1 MNLSDSTI
9 IESKLIKVLSTFTR
23 QEWKLFKDYEGISD
37 RIKVLYVHLDRYFP
51 FSKNDGLSKYK
62 IFHSVFGKTEY
73 DDKKLRYLLT
83 EMLNKAYSFLKI
95 RSLES
100 KERLGNTLLLEVL
113 ARRGADK
120 AYLGLFKAD
129 DPQTKKDAPG
139 SAEEYYYRYRD
150 HYTHLNH
157 FVPRQPRGQSNI
169 GETARYLDIYYLA
182 VKLQLLCEIINVRN
196 VMEVNYDS
204 FLQQEI
210 ITALHNGAFKNI
222 PVVSIYYH
230 ILMTLT
236 GHEQELHAAELE
248 KILHSSHE
256 NFSRQELRE
265 MYQYL
270 MNFCIRKINTG
281 DTTYLNRL
289 FNIYKTILPAK
300 IIFDGNYL
308 SQWDYK
314 NIVVIGLRADESK
327 WVEDFIEM
335 YKKYLPPAETEN
347 AYCYNMAYFHF
358 STGNHKKALGLLQQ
372 VEFTDL
378 YYQLDMRAILLKCY
392 YETDEMETLFYHLA
406 AFRIFL
412 SRNKL
417 ISDYQRTIY
426 RNMIRYTGAIAR
438 AGTNTKKLRQIKDEV
453 ESVRQVAD
461 INWLRKKIEE
471 LIW

>member
-1 MNLSDSTI
+1 MINLSEYTI
-9 IESKLIKVLSTFTR
+9 AGSKLIKVLATFS
-23 QEWKLFKDYEGISD
+23 QEEWKLFKDYEGMTG
-37 RIKVLYVHLDRYFP
+37 RVKVLYMHLDRYFP
-51 FSKNDGLSKYK
+51 FSKKDGLSKETV
-62 IFHSVFGKTEY
+62 FDSVFGKIEF

-83 EMLNKAYSFLKI
+83 DMLNKAYSFLKI
-95 RSLES
+95 RSLEN
-100 KERLGNTLLLEVL
+100 KERLGNTLLLEEL

-120 AYLGLFKAD
+120 AYLSLFKPD
-129 DPQTKKDAPG
+129 DYPVIKDAAG
-139 SAEEYYYRYRD
+139 SAEDYYYMYRD

-169 GETARYLDIYYLA
+169 GITARYLDIYYLA

-210 ITALHNGAFKNI
+210 ITALHNGAFKDV

-236 GHEQELHAAELE
+236 GDQQEQHAADLE
-248 KILHSSHE
+248 NILNNSHD

-281 DTTYLNRL
+281 DTTFLNRL
-289 FNIYKTILPAK
+289 FNIYKIILPAK
-300 IIFDGNYL
+300 IIFDGDHL

-314 NIVVIGLRADESK
+314 NIVVIGLRAGDSK
-327 WVEDFIEM
+327 WVGDFIET
-335 YKKYLPPAETEN
+335 YKAYLPASEREN
-347 AYCYNMAYFHF
+347 AYCYNLAYYHF
-358 STGNHKKALGLLQQ
+358 STGNHKKALSLLQQ

-392 YETDEMETLFYHLA
+392 FETDEMETLFYHLA

-417 ISDYQRTIY
+417 VSDYQRTIY

-438 AGTNTKKLRQIKDEV
+438 TGTNVKKLKQIKEEV
-453 ESVRQVAD
+453 ENVRQVAD
-461 INWLRKKIEE
+461 LNWLRKKIEE
-471 LIW
+471 LI

>member
-1 MNLSDSTI
+1 MIDLSDSTI
-9 IESKLIKVLSTFTR
+9 ADSKLIKVLSTFTL
-23 QEWKLFKDYEGISD
+23 QEWKLFKGHEGMTG
-37 RIKVLYVHLDRYFP
+37 RIKELYEYLDHCFP
-51 FSKNDGLSKYK
+51 FSKKDGLSKHK
-62 IFHSVFGKTEY
+62 IFDSVFGKTEF

-83 EMLNKAYSFLKI
+83 DMLNKAYSYLKI

-100 KERLGNTLLLEVL
+100 KERLGNTLLLEEL

-120 AYLGLFKAD
+120 AYLSLFKSD
-129 DPQTKKDAPG
+129 DRPTDKDATG
-139 SAEEYYYRYRD
+139 SAEDFYYLFRD

-196 VMEVNYDS
+196 VMEVNYNS

-210 ITALHNGAFKNI
+210 ITALHNGAFKDV

-236 GHEQELHAAELE
+236 GDEQEHHAGELE
-248 KILHSSHE
+248 NILHSSHS

-281 DTTYLNRL
+281 DTTYLSRL

-300 IIFDGNYL
+300 IIFDSEHL

-314 NIVVIGLRADESK
+314 NIVVIGLRAGDSK
-327 WVEDFIEM
+327 WVGDFIET
-335 YKKYLPPAETEN
+335 YKEYLPSAEREN
-347 AYCYNMAYFHF
+347 AYCYNMAYYHF
-358 STGNHKKALGLLQQ
+358 NTGNHKKTLSLLQQ

-417 ISDYQRTIY
+417 VSDYQRTIY

-438 AGTNTKKLRQIKDEV
+438 AGTNIKKLKQIREEV
-453 ESVRQVAD
+453 ENVRQVAD
-461 INWLRKKIEE
+461 LNWLRKKIEE
-471 LIW
+471 LI